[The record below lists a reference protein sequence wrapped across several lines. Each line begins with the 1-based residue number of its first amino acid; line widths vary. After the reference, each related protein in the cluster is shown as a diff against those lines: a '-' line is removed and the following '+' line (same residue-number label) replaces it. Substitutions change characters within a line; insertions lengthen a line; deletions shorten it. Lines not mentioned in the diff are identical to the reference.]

1 LDEEAYTF
9 TMNGETFYILEASD
23 DSFKLSYK
31 SKYAYSDGEVGT
43 EMEVS
48 RYQKSILNDL
58 DESNILWYDSER
70 DLIIDI
76 CAKIRNKF
84 GNQFNLNNYLSP
96 EIVLDEPMVDMD
108 KVENALLSRLSD

>member
-1 LDEEAYTF
+1 
-9 TMNGETFYILEASD
+9 
-23 DSFKLSYK
+23 
-31 SKYAYSDGEVGT
+31 
-43 EMEVS
+43 MEVS

-96 EIVLDEPMVDMD
+96 EIVLDDPIVDMD